1 MASAREMIANNDFE
15 NAYINFKNSNKRWK
29 KHWFDTCFKIA
40 TQCKEWLS
48 KYIFDPI
55 LQTIEEFKVTIVN
68 KIKPRNTN
76 EKSNT
81 YLIKMFDTC
90 GNWVFTKIGKANDL
104 KRRMSEFRKTT
115 YTRQNIEIGDVEIIK
130 SYEVPTDDS
139 AQVLESFM
147 RGYFK
152 KTKSNLNFYPND
164 RFDAFEPT
172 QEDLN
177 VFEKYY
183 NLTIENCA

>member
-1 MASAREMIANNDFE
+1 MASAREMIEKNDFE
-15 NAYINFKNSNKRWK
+15 NAYIHFLNSNKRWK
-29 KHWFDTCFKIA
+29 KHWFDACFTIA
-40 TQCKEWLS
+40 NHCKEWLS
-48 KYIFDPI
+48 KYVFDPI
-55 LQTIEEFKVTIVN
+55 LYTIEKFIG
-68 KIKPRNTN
+68 KIKPKNSSQ
-76 EKSNT
+76 KSNT

-104 KRRMSEFRKTT
+104 NRRMSEFKKTK
-115 YTRQNIEIGDVEIIK
+115 YVRQNVEIGDIEIIK
-130 SYEVPTDDS
+130 SYEVPNDDS

-177 VFEKYY
+177 MFENYY